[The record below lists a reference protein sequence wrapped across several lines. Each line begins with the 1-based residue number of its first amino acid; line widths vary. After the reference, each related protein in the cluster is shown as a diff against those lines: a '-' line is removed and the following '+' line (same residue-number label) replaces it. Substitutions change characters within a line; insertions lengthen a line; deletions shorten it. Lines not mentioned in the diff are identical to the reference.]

1 MYFYV
6 VFVFLC
12 CVHLAAMICSF
23 ATGLRTNSQQFLQ
36 LFAAGSLWLVY
47 RLLTP

>member
-1 MYFYV
+1 MYFYIV
-6 VFVFLC
+6 LLC
-12 CVHLAAMICSF
+12 CVHSEAMICSF